1 MKLQTIYKQTKTGAT
16 QQWSIEVDGNK
27 YRSFSGQVGGQI
39 TTSEW
44 TIVAGK
50 NTGKANQTTDSEQAM
65 AEAVARRTKKLESG
79 YFVDINHINQQ
90 QYFEPML
97 AAKWEDQ
104 KHKVTYPL
112 YSQPKLDGIRCI
124 VKEDGMWTRTGKPID
139 SAPHIF
145 EYLAPLF
152 ANDPDLIFDGELYA
166 DKYANDFN
174 AIVSL
179 VKKTK
184 PTAQDLLDSAK
195 SIQYHIYDLP
205 SNNGIFMERMKQ
217 LWSIKQIDPST
228 DACCTTV
235 ETNLIEHEQDVD
247 MMYQNY
253 IQAQYE
259 GQMLR
264 TNALYENKRSKSL
277 LKHKSFIDS
286 EYTIV
291 GYEEGNGNLAG
302 MIGALVFQTEKGDR
316 FTASVN
322 GGWDHLT
329 QLWLDRETLIGQQ
342 ATVKYFNIT
351 PDGKPRFPK
360 VTAIRN
366 YE

>member
-1 MKLQTIYKQTKTGAT
+1 MKLKTLFKRATNGKVLEHTFEIQGNGYRTISGY
-16 QQWSIEVDGNK
+16 VDGVK
-27 YRSFSGQVGGQI
+27 
-39 TTSEW
+39 TTTEW
-44 TIVAGK
+44 TYCQGK
-50 NTGKANQTTDSEQAM
+50 NVGRSNETTPEGQAA
-65 AEAVARRTKKLESG
+65 AEANAEWKKRTERN
-79 YFVDINHINQQ
+79 YFANIADIDNGTL
-90 QYFEPML
+90 FKPML
-97 AAKWEDQ
+97 ANKWEDYADKIQ
-104 KHKVTYPL
+104 YPI
-112 YSQPKLDGIRCI
+112 YSQPKLDGVRCI
-124 VKEDGMWTRTGKPID
+124 VREDGMWTRTGKPID

-217 LWSIKQIDPST
+217 LWSIQQIDPST

-302 MIGALVFQTEKGDR
+302 MIGALVFQTEKGDK

-322 GGWDHLT
+322 GGWEYLKE
-329 QLWLDRETLIGQQ
+329 LWNEKDTLIGQD